1 MRRQLPSIGRLLAL
15 TLGPAVVGWQPELVL
30 SEEPRAEMETP
41 EVIVS
46 AERVADAALQVKVEQ
61 ALDQDPFI
69 FSERVTVRA
78 ENGVLR
84 IEGVVYSPH
93 DLRRLLRLVRRIAGR
108 RRIINELELEAE
120 DDDDGTG

>member
-1 MRRQLPSIGRLLAL
+1 VRWQLPSIGRLLAL
-15 TLGPAVVGWQPELVL
+15 TLGPAVAAWQPELVL
-30 SEEPRAEMETP
+30 SEEPRAEVETP

-46 AERVADAALQVKVEQ
+46 AQRVADAALQAKVEQ
-61 ALDQDPFI
+61 ALVQDPFI

-78 ENGVLR
+78 ENDVLR

-93 DLRRLLRLVRRIAGR
+93 DLRRLLRLVRRIAGK